1 MVFCQGQR
9 ACGPWRLLIS
19 DERDEIHREFG
30 MRICQAVG
38 SKVARNGGGK
48 PIKKRVKNS
57 IIKSYTM
64 MIAEPPALPPAEQPD
79 QAAA

>member
-1 MVFCQGQR
+1 
-9 ACGPWRLLIS
+9 
-19 DERDEIHREFG
+19 

-48 PIKKRVKNS
+48 PIKKRVKNL

>member
-1 MVFCQGQR
+1 M
-9 ACGPWRLLIS
+9 LIS